1 MMMVVVVVLMMV
13 VFDDDDGSVGVCND
27 AYDDCGVDGDDG
39 GSDHCG
45 GVCGVDDDYV
55 SLV

>member
-55 SLV
+55 SLF